1 MSLSTTSAH
10 LQNTPR
16 GEDSPGQFASQ
27 KSYCVSFRVYFL
39 FISSESDLIFFLVR
53 DLLQKHRNVGMRDVR
68 TALVQHPT
76 RSTNSAYASL
86 GNLQGRR
93 SRSPPRH
100 PLPAAR
106 PRQDEW
112 QPAPP
117 SGRGQPAPL
126 PAEAESRAVMEACR
140 SVGLLWRLCNLLM
153 AAFFGLAAAVQV
165 RAAGAMLSQAA
176 AELGPTAVPRPG
188 AAPGPRTPLPSVFR
202 PPSPARPVRRLQGLR
217 VRFLAAGERPRR
229 RAVGGEYGLE
239 LCGAEGGGPRAR
251 VAAERSGPAVPG
263 PCAPGAAHRQP
274 SATACARSTISR
286 KLKNTRAFLS
296 TAVVLRSTPGAA

>member
-27 KSYCVSFRVYFL
+27 KSYC
-39 FISSESDLIFFLVR
+39 
-53 DLLQKHRNVGMRDVR
+53 KHRNVGMRDVR

-165 RAAGAMLSQAA
+165 VYLVPAALT
-176 AELGPTAVPRPG
+176 LLVVLNPLVTALLPRSCIPG
-188 AAPGPRTPLPSVFR
+188 KGRPRLTSIQF
-202 PPSPARPVRRLQGLR
+202 QQH
-217 VRFLAAGERPRR
+217 FLAAFHNHIDAENFFWRS
-229 RAVGGEYGLE
+229 
-239 LCGAEGGGPRAR
+239 LCDL
-251 VAAERSGPAVPG
+251 
-263 PCAPGAAHRQP
+263 H
-274 SATACARSTISR
+274 SAGCIIGTISLAYSLFAYTQGNILHEEEGR
-286 KLKNTRAFLS
+286 ELFGLVIITTWMSLCRSSAKNPLGGIHL
-296 TAVVLRSTPGAA
+296 TAAILVALFPFVSWLYIYMNKEMRESWPEHCKTVI